1 MGGIGGVAG
10 VWSTVFPAADRF
22 ALAISRVAPVEKIAN
37 PQEQNA
43 RTADSQQPQDA
54 AKTTDSQQPQDAK
67 TADSKQPQGAK
78 TAGSQQP
85 QDARTAAI
93 VSQLAQRDQQV
104 RTHEAAHVAAG
115 GMYVRGGARFSYT
128 TGPDGRA
135 YATGGEVSID
145 RSAVPGDPA
154 ATIQKLRQV
163 QRAALAPADPSP
175 QDRSVAAGASLSI
188 TQAKM
193 ELAQRQLSA
202 YRTTASS
209 SATAK
214 TSSSFSAMA

>member
-1 MGGIGGVAG
+1 
-10 VWSTVFPAADRF
+10 
-22 ALAISRVAPVEKIAN
+22 
-37 PQEQNA
+37 
-43 RTADSQQPQDA
+43 
-54 AKTTDSQQPQDAK
+54 
-67 TADSKQPQGAK
+67 
-78 TAGSQQP
+78 
-85 QDARTAAI
+85 
-93 VSQLAQRDQQV
+93 
-104 RTHEAAHVAAG
+104 
-115 GMYVRGGARFSYT
+115 MYVRGGARFSYT

-175 QDRSVAAGASLSI
+175 QDRSVAAGASMSI
-188 TQAKM
+188 TQAQM

>member
-10 VWSTVFPAADRF
+10 AWSTVFPAVDRF
-22 ALAISRVAPVEKIAN
+22 ALAINKAAPIEKIVN
-37 PQEQNA
+37 PQQQNA
-43 RTADSQQPQDA
+43 NTTAADVPQPKDAKNADSQQQQDTKTADSQQQNV
-54 AKTTDSQQPQDAK
+54 KTPDPQPQDAK
-67 TADSKQPQGAK
+67 TAAL
-78 TAGSQQP
+78 
-85 QDARTAAI
+85 
-93 VSQLAQRDQQV
+93 VNQLAQRDQQV

-175 QDRSVAAGASLSI
+175 QDRSVAAGAAMSI
-188 TQAKM
+188 TQAQM

-209 SATAK
+209 SAAAGASTG
-214 TSSSFSAMA
+214 FSAVA

>member
-1 MGGIGGVAG
+1 MSGIGGVAG
-10 VWSTVFPAADRF
+10 VSSTVFPAMNRS
-22 ALAISRVAPVEKIAN
+22 ALATGKVAPVAKIAD
-37 PQEQNA
+37 PQQQNA
-43 RTADSQQPQDA
+43 STA
-54 AKTTDSQQPQDAK
+54 DSQQPQDAK
-67 TADSKQPQGAK
+67 TADSQPAQGAK

-93 VSQLAQRDQQV
+93 ISQLAQRDRQV

-115 GMYVRGGARFSYT
+115 GMYVRGGAQLSYT

-175 QDRSVAAGASLSI
+175 QDRSVAAAAAMSI
-188 TQAKM
+188 TQAQM
-193 ELAQRQLSA
+193 ELAQRQLSV
-202 YRTTASS
+202 YRATANTTATR
-209 SATAK
+209 SA
-214 TSSSFSAMA
+214 SFSAMA

>member
-10 VWSTVFPAADRF
+10 VWSTVFPAVDRF
-22 ALAISRVAPVEKIAN
+22 ALAIGRVAPVAKAAD
-37 PQEQNA
+37 PQQQNA

-54 AKTTDSQQPQDAK
+54 KTADSKRLQDAK
-67 TADSKQPQGAK
+67 TAS
-78 TAGSQQP
+78 SQQP
-85 QDARTAAI
+85 QDARTAAV

-175 QDRSVAAGASLSI
+175 QDRSVAAGAAMSI
-188 TQAKM
+188 TQAQM
-193 ELAQRQLSA
+193 ELVQRQLSA

-209 SATAK
+209 SATEH
-214 TSSSFSAMA
+214 TSRSFSAMA

>member
-175 QDRSVAAGASLSI
+175 QDRSVAAAAAVGM
-188 TQAKM
+188 TQARI
-193 ELAQRQLSA
+193 ELAQHRLGVYQATENSA
-202 YRTTASS
+202 ITRSS
-209 SATAK
+209 G
-214 TSSSFSAMA
+214 FSVAA